1 MATKPTQRKP
11 KPRGQPEDTALLSLS
26 KADRNKLGMD
36 SWEPSLLRK
45 LLAAQ
50 NRLKKRD

>member
-1 MATKPTQRKP
+1 MAIKPIRSKTKTPAEP
-11 KPRGQPEDTALLSLS
+11 DDTALLSLS
-26 KADRNKLGMD
+26 KQDRKRLGMD

-50 NRLKKRD
+50 NRLRKRK